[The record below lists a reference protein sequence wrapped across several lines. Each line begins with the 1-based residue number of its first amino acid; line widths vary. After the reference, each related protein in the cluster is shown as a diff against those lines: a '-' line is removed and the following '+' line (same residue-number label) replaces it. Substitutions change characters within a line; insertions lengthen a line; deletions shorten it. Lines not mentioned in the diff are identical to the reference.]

1 MKNCRGA
8 GRTTNVVKGVVFK
21 REFPPAVVKV
31 WRVDLSLISRGC
43 VFLERIDVTLIS
55 MILNGTS
62 VLMVRGVMVQQI
74 WLG

>member
-1 MKNCRGA
+1 MENCLGA

-21 REFPPAVVKV
+21 IPPAVVKV

-43 VFLERIDVTLIS
+43 VFLERIDVTLIL
-55 MILNGTS
+55 MTLNGTS